1 MYEHMNYDI
10 WLTNEHE
17 ILLPHFITF
26 TFDLT
31 YQVVCEIN
39 VVP

>member
-26 TFDLT
+26 TFDLKH
-31 YQVVCEIN
+31 IKLSAK
-39 VVP
+39 

>member
-26 TFDLT
+26 TLKH
-31 YQVVCEIN
+31 IKLSAK
-39 VVP
+39 

>member
-26 TFDLT
+26 TFET

>member
-26 TFDLT
+26 TFDLFVDLF
-31 YQVVCEIN
+31 QPGACN
-39 VVP
+39 W

>member
-26 TFDLT
+26 TFDFGA
-31 YQVVCEIN
+31 CN
-39 VVP
+39 W